1 MLYYNTYD
9 LIIYFNTEFTLLKK
23 LSYISS
29 FLLIPSVVFA
39 DKLES
44 IFIVPDVFVTSKL
57 KPTTEYESERG
68 NILFEGHDV
77 EKRRK
82 YSIGDMLK
90 DLPGISSTGLG
101 NASRPVIRG
110 MSNSRV
116 KILQNSGSTTDV
128 SEFGEDHI
136 VGYDPMLIDKIE
148 VIKGPGTLLY
158 GNNGFAGVVNIINP
172 LIAVDK
178 PITDQNVEANFGYRT
193 SGGELKGSIKAAQ
206 SVGNFTAR
214 LTGSGLSSG
223 PYDLANTSNKQPN
236 SSKFM
241 ASGGVGLTY
250 NDGSNFFGFSLDK
263 LEAVYSMPGSEGEEN
278 LTSLNP
284 SKNTF
289 NFQSS
294 ISLNNAYFNKFNL
307 QGTVSEYNHSER
319 TGSGNNHNINFF
331 SDLYEIKTSVNHNSF
346 IDGNSEGL
354 IGFHF
359 QNYDQGALGQE
370 ESHLVHTRTSSF
382 ALFALESFN
391 FDLFDLDVGG
401 RIESVN
407 LKNTSMEKGFF
418 PGAFSST
425 IKREV
430 FTNNSVFAGF
440 DFTERAPNAVELFA
454 GGPHHALEQFE
465 TGDSNMDVETSYN
478 FSLGYSYNKGFD
490 NLKIETYYNY
500 IDDFIAADR
509 DGTTTVVEGEDM
521 NNVNFSQYNALF
533 TGLEVSG
540 QYAFAKIDDFEIIS
554 NFMMDFLKG
563 YRTSNDK
570 ALSRIPQTKMNFG
583 IQAINEEWD
592 VNLAY
597 YHYFDKDFI
606 GPFQTRTGGHSR
618 LDFDLTRDF
627 NFSDI
632 SGHIMF
638 TASNLLDTVGRN
650 HLEAKK
656 GNVQLPGRSF
666 MFMLK
671 MFY

>member
-1 MLYYNTYD
+1 MKKFL
-9 LIIYFNTEFTLLKK
+9 TLSLAS
-23 LSYISS
+23 LFITNAN
-29 FLLIPSVVFA
+29 A
-39 DKLES
+39 DNLES
-44 IFIVPDVFVTSKL
+44 IFIVPDVFITSKL

-77 EKRRK
+77 ETRRK
-82 YSIGDMLK
+82 YSIGEMLK
-90 DLPGISSTGLG
+90 DLPGVSSTGLG
-101 NASRPVIRG
+101 NASRPIIRG
-110 MSNSRV
+110 MANSRV
-116 KILQNSGSTTDV
+116 KILQNGGSTTDV

-148 VIKGPGTLLY
+148 IIKGPGTLLY

-172 LIAVDK
+172 LITVDK
-178 PITDQNVEANFGYRT
+178 PISDQNVEANFGYRT
-193 SGGELKGSIKAAQ
+193 SGGELKGSLKASQ
-206 SVGNFTAR
+206 SIENFTVR
-214 LTGSGLSSG
+214 LTGSALSSG
-223 PYDLANTSNKQPN
+223 PYDLANTSNKQTN

-250 NDGSNFFGFSLDK
+250 NDGKNYFGFSLDK
-263 LEAVYSMPGSEGEEN
+263 LEAVYGNPGPEGEEN
-278 LTSLNP
+278 MTSLNP
-284 SKNTF
+284 TKNTL

-294 ISLNNAYFNKFNL
+294 ISLDNAFFNKFNL
-307 QGTVSEYNHSER
+307 QGTASEYNHSER

-331 SDLYEIKTSVNHNSF
+331 NDLYEIKTSFNHNPIF
-346 IDGNSEGL
+346 DENSDGL

-401 RIESVN
+401 RLESVN
-407 LKNTSMEKGFF
+407 LKNTSLERGFF

-425 IKREV
+425 IKREI
-430 FTNNSVFAGF
+430 FTNNTVFAGF

-454 GGPHHALEQFE
+454 NGPHHALEQFE
-465 TGDSNMDVETSYN
+465 VGDSNMDVETSYN
-478 FSLGYSYNKGFD
+478 FSVGYSYKDGFD
-490 NLKIETYYNY
+490 TLKIETYYNY

-521 NNVNFSQYNALF
+521 NDVIFAQYNALF

-540 QYAFAKIDDFEIIS
+540 QYAFAKINDFEIIS
-554 NFMMDFLKG
+554 SFMMDFLKG

-583 IQAINEEWD
+583 IQAINEDWD
-592 VNLAY
+592 ANLAY
-597 YHYFDKDFI
+597 YHYFDKEFI

-627 NFSDI
+627 SFSDL
-632 SGHIMF
+632 SGHLMF

-650 HLEAKK
+650 HLESKK
-656 GNVQLPGRSF
+656 ANVQLPGRSF

>member
-1 MLYYNTYD
+1 M
-9 LIIYFNTEFTLLKK
+9 LKK
-23 LSYISS
+23 IITTSIV
-29 FLLIPSVVFA
+29 LLMASNTNAEKI
-39 DKLES
+39 ET
-44 IFIVPDVFVTSKL
+44 IFTVPDVFITSKI
-57 KPTTEYESERG
+57 KPTKDFESDRG

-77 EKRRK
+77 EKKRQ

-90 DLPGISSTGLG
+90 DLPGVSSTGLG
-101 NASRPVIRG
+101 NASRPIIRG
-110 MSNSRV
+110 MANSRV
-116 KILQNSGSTTDV
+116 KILQNSSGTTDV

-148 VIKGPGTLLY
+148 IIKGPGTLLY

-172 LIAVDK
+172 LIAIDK
-178 PITDQNVEANFGYRT
+178 PITDENVEANFGYRT
-193 SGGELKGSIKAAQ
+193 SGGELKGSIKANQ
-206 SVGNFTAR
+206 SIENFIIR
-214 LTGSGLSSG
+214 INGSGLSSG
-223 PYDLANTSNKQPN
+223 NYDLANTSDKQPN

-241 ASGGVGLTY
+241 ASGGFGLTY
-250 NDGSNFFGFSLDK
+250 NDGENYIGFSLDK
-263 LEAVYSMPGSEGEEN
+263 LEAVYDNAGPEGEEN

-284 SKNTF
+284 TKNTF
-289 NFQSS
+289 NFKSS
-294 ISLNNAYFNKFNL
+294 FSLNSAYFNKFNL
-307 QGTVSEYNHSER
+307 QGAVSEFNHSER

-331 SDLYEIKTSVNHNSF
+331 SDLYEIKTSLGHNPIFSS
-346 IDGNSEGL
+346 NSEGL

-391 FDLFDLDVGG
+391 FDLFDLDIGG
-401 RIESVN
+401 RVESVN
-407 LKNTSMEKGFF
+407 LKNTSNEKGFF

-425 IKREV
+425 IKREI
-430 FTNNSVFAGF
+430 FTNNTVFGGF

-454 GGPHHALEQFE
+454 NGPHHALEQFE
-465 TGDSNMDVETSYN
+465 VGDSNMNVETSYN
-478 FSLGYSYNKGFD
+478 FSIGYSYNDGLD
-490 NLKIETYYNY
+490 TLKIETYYNY

-509 DGTTTVVEGEDM
+509 DGTTTDVEGEDM
-521 NNVNFSQYNALF
+521 NDVIFSQYNSLF

-540 QYAFAKIDDFEIIS
+540 QYAFAKINDFDFIS
-554 NFMMDFLKG
+554 NFMIDFLKG

-583 IQAINEEWD
+583 IKATNEDWD
-592 VNLAY
+592 ANLAY

-627 NFSDI
+627 NYSDL
-632 SGHIMF
+632 SGHLMF
-638 TASNLLDTVGRN
+638 TASNLLDVVGRN
-650 HLEAKK
+650 HLESKK
-656 GNVQLPGRSF
+656 ANVQLPGRSF

-671 MFY
+671 LFY

>member
-1 MLYYNTYD
+1 
-9 LIIYFNTEFTLLKK
+9 LLKK
-23 LSYISS
+23 ISYLST
-29 FLLIPSVVFA
+29 LVLIPSIVFA

-101 NASRPVIRG
+101 NASRPIIRG
-110 MSNSRV
+110 MANSRV
-116 KILQNSGSTTDV
+116 KILQNGASTTDV

-193 SGGELKGSIKAAQ
+193 SGGELKGSVKAAQ
-206 SVGNFTAR
+206 SYGNFTAR

-223 PYDLANTSNKQPN
+223 PYDLANTSDKQPN

-250 NDGSNFFGFSLDK
+250 NDGKNYFGFSLDK
-263 LEAVYSMPGSEGEEN
+263 LEAVYGNPGPEGEEN
-278 LTSLNP
+278 MTSLNP
-284 SKNTF
+284 TKNTF

-294 ISLNNAYFNKFNL
+294 ISLNNVYFNKFNL

-319 TGSGNNHNINFF
+319 TGSGNNHNINFL
-331 SDLYEIKTSVNHNSF
+331 SDLYEIKTSLNHNSF
-346 IDGNSEGL
+346 IENNSDGL

-401 RIESVN
+401 RLESVN

-425 IKREV
+425 IKREI
-430 FTNNSVFAGF
+430 FTNNTAFAGF

-454 GGPHHALEQFE
+454 NGPHHALEQFE
-465 TGDSNMDVETSYN
+465 VGDSNMNVETSYN
-478 FSLGYSYNKGFD
+478 FSLGYSYNNGLD

-509 DGTTTVVEGEDM
+509 DGTTTAVEGEDM
-521 NNVNFSQYNALF
+521 NDVIFSQYNALF

-540 QYAFAKIDDFEIIS
+540 QYALAKINDFDIIS

-583 IQAINEEWD
+583 IQAMNEYWD
-592 VNLAY
+592 ANLAY

-627 NFSDI
+627 NFSDL
-632 SGHIMF
+632 SGHLMF
-638 TASNLLDTVGRN
+638 TASNLLDTVGRS

-656 GNVQLPGRSF
+656 ANVQLPGRSF

>member
-1 MLYYNTYD
+1 MKKFL
-9 LIIYFNTEFTLLKK
+9 TLSLA
-23 LSYISS
+23 S
-29 FLLIPSVVFA
+29 LLITNANA
-39 DKLES
+39 DNLES

-77 EKRRK
+77 ETKRK

-90 DLPGISSTGLG
+90 DLPGVSSTGLG
-101 NASRPVIRG
+101 NASRPIIRG
-110 MSNSRV
+110 MANSRV
-116 KILQNSGSTTDV
+116 KILQNGGSTTDV

-148 VIKGPGTLLY
+148 IIKGPGTLLY

-178 PITDQNVEANFGYRT
+178 PISDQNVEANFGYRT
-193 SGGELKGSIKAAQ
+193 SGGELKGSLKASQ
-206 SVGNFTAR
+206 SIENFTVR
-214 LTGSGLSSG
+214 LTGSALSSG
-223 PYDLANTSNKQPN
+223 PYDLANTSNKQTN

-250 NDGSNFFGFSLDK
+250 NDGKNYFGFSLDK
-263 LEAVYSMPGSEGEEN
+263 LEAVYGNPGPEGEEN
-278 LTSLNP
+278 MTSLNP
-284 SKNTF
+284 TKNTL

-294 ISLNNAYFNKFNL
+294 ISLDNTYFNKFNL

-331 SDLYEIKTSVNHNSF
+331 NDLYEIKTSFNHNPV
-346 IDGNSEGL
+346 IDGNSDGL

-391 FDLFDLDVGG
+391 FDFFDLDIGG
-401 RIESVN
+401 RLESVN
-407 LKNTSMEKGFF
+407 LKNTSLERGFF

-425 IKREV
+425 IKREI
-430 FTNNSVFAGF
+430 FTNNTVFAGF

-454 GGPHHALEQFE
+454 NGPHHALEQFE
-465 TGDSNMDVETSYN
+465 VGDSNMDVETSYN
-478 FSLGYSYNKGFD
+478 FSVGYSYKDGLD
-490 NLKIETYYNY
+490 ALKIETYYNY

-509 DGTTTVVEGEDM
+509 DGTTTAVEGEDM
-521 NNVNFSQYNALF
+521 NDVIFNQYNALF

-540 QYAFAKIDDFEIIS
+540 QYAFAKINDFDIIS
-554 NFMMDFLKG
+554 SFMMDFLKG

-583 IQAINEEWD
+583 IQAINEDWD
-592 VNLAY
+592 ANLAY
-597 YHYFDKDFI
+597 YHYFDKEFI

-627 NFSDI
+627 SFSDL
-632 SGHIMF
+632 SGHLMF

-650 HLEAKK
+650 HLESKK
-656 GNVQLPGRSF
+656 ANVQLPGRSF

>member
-1 MLYYNTYD
+1 M
-9 LIIYFNTEFTLLKK
+9 LKK
-23 LSYISS
+23 LPYISA
-29 FLLIPSVVFA
+29 FLLIPGVVFA

-101 NASRPVIRG
+101 NASRPIIRG
-110 MSNSRV
+110 MANSRV
-116 KILQNSGSTTDV
+116 KILQNGASTTDV

-193 SGGELKGSIKAAQ
+193 SGGELKGSIKAGQ
-206 SVGNFTAR
+206 SIGNFTAR
-214 LTGSGLSSG
+214 LTSSGLSSG

-250 NDGSNFFGFSLDK
+250 NDGKNYFGFSLDK
-263 LEAVYSMPGSEGEEN
+263 LEAVYGNPGPEGEEN
-278 LTSLNP
+278 MTSLNP
-284 SKNTF
+284 TKNTF

-294 ISLNNAYFNKFNL
+294 ISLNSAYFNKFNL

-331 SDLYEIKTSVNHNSF
+331 SDLYEIKTSLNHNS
-346 IDGNSEGL
+346 IVDSNSDGL

-401 RIESVN
+401 RLESIN

-425 IKREV
+425 IKREI
-430 FTNNSVFAGF
+430 FTNNTAFVGF

-454 GGPHHALEQFE
+454 NGPHHALEQFE
-465 TGDSNMDVETSYN
+465 VGDSNMNVETSYN
-478 FSLGYSYNKGFD
+478 FSIGYSYNDGLD
-490 NLKIETYYNY
+490 TLKIETYSNY
-500 IDDFIAADR
+500 INDFIAADR
-509 DGTTTVVEGEDM
+509 DGTTTAVEGEDM
-521 NNVNFSQYNALF
+521 NDVIFSQYNALF

-540 QYAFAKIDDFEIIS
+540 QYAFANINDFDIIS
-554 NFMMDFLKG
+554 NVVIDFLKG

-583 IQAINEEWD
+583 IRAMNEDWD
-592 VNLAY
+592 ANLAY

-627 NFSDI
+627 NFSDL
-632 SGHIMF
+632 SGHLMF

-650 HLEAKK
+650 HLESKK
-656 GNVQLPGRSF
+656 ANVQLPGRSF
-666 MFMLK
+666 MFMVK

>member
-1 MLYYNTYD
+1 
-9 LIIYFNTEFTLLKK
+9 LLKK
-23 LSYISS
+23 LSYIST
-29 FLLIPSVVFA
+29 FLLIPGVVFA

-57 KPTTEYESERG
+57 KPTSEYESERG

-110 MSNSRV
+110 MANSRV
-116 KILQNSGSTTDV
+116 KILQNGGSTTDV

-193 SGGELKGSIKAAQ
+193 SGGELKGSIKAGQ
-206 SVGNFTAR
+206 SIGNFTAR

-250 NDGSNFFGFSLDK
+250 NDGKNYFGFSLDK
-263 LEAVYSMPGSEGEEN
+263 LEAVYGNPGPEGEEN
-278 LTSLNP
+278 MTSLNP
-284 SKNTF
+284 TKNTF

-294 ISLNNAYFNKFNL
+294 ISLNSAYFNKFNL

-331 SDLYEIKTSVNHNSF
+331 SDLYEVKTSLNHNSF
-346 IDGNSEGL
+346 IENNSDGL

-401 RIESVN
+401 RLESIN

-425 IKREV
+425 IKKEI
-430 FTNNSVFAGF
+430 FTNNTAFAGF

-454 GGPHHALEQFE
+454 NGPHHALEQFE
-465 TGDSNMDVETSYN
+465 VGDNNMNVETSYN
-478 FSLGYSYNKGFD
+478 FSLGYSYNDGLD
-490 NLKIETYYNY
+490 TLKIETYYNY

-509 DGTTTVVEGEDM
+509 DGTTTAVEGEDM
-521 NNVNFSQYNALF
+521 NDVIFSQYNALF

-540 QYAFAKIDDFEIIS
+540 QYAFAKIDDFDIIS
-554 NFMMDFLKG
+554 NFIVDFLKG
-563 YRTSNDK
+563 YRTANDK

-583 IQAINEEWD
+583 IQAMNEDWD
-592 VNLAY
+592 ANLAY

-627 NFSDI
+627 NFSDL
-632 SGHIMF
+632 SGHLMF

-650 HLEAKK
+650 HLESKK
-656 GNVQLPGRSF
+656 ANVQLPGRSF
-666 MFMLK
+666 MFMVK

>member
-1 MLYYNTYD
+1 MKKIL
-9 LIIYFNTEFTLLKK
+9 TLSLA
-23 LSYISS
+23 S
-29 FLLIPSVVFA
+29 LLITNA
-39 DKLES
+39 NANKLES

-57 KPTTEYESERG
+57 KPTTEYEGERG
-68 NILFEGHDV
+68 NILFEGHDL
-77 EKRRK
+77 ETKRK
-82 YSIGDMLK
+82 YSIGEMLK
-90 DLPGISSTGLG
+90 DLPGVSTNGLG

-110 MSNSRV
+110 MKNSRV
-116 KILQNSGSTTDV
+116 KILQNGGSTTDV

-136 VGYDPMLIDKIE
+136 VGFDPMLIDKIE
-148 VIKGPGTLLY
+148 IIKGPGTLLY

-178 PITDQNVEANFGYRT
+178 PITDQNMEANFGYRT
-193 SGGELKGSIKAAQ
+193 SGGELKGSLKASQ

-214 LTGSGLSSG
+214 LTGSLLSSG
-223 PYDLANTSNKQPN
+223 PYDLANTSDKQPN

-241 ASGGVGLTY
+241 GSGGVGLTY
-250 NDGSNFFGFSLDK
+250 NDGKNYFGFSLDK
-263 LEAVYSMPGSEGEEN
+263 LEAVYGNPGPEGEEN
-278 LTSLNP
+278 MTSLNP
-284 SKNTF
+284 TKNTF

-294 ISLNNAYFNKFNL
+294 LSLNNEYFNKFNL

-319 TGSGNNHNINFF
+319 TGDGNNHNINFF
-331 SDLYEIKTSVNHNSF
+331 SDLYEIKTSLNHNSI
-346 IDGNSEGL
+346 IDGNSDGL

-401 RIESVN
+401 RLESVN
-407 LKNTSMEKGFF
+407 LKNTSLEKGFF
-418 PGAFSST
+418 PSAFSST
-425 IKREV
+425 IKRKI
-430 FTNNSVFAGF
+430 FNNSNAFAGF

-454 GGPHHALEQFE
+454 NGPHHAQEQFE
-465 TGDSNMDVETSYN
+465 VGQSTMSVETSYN
-478 FSLGYSYNKGFD
+478 FSLGYSYTDGLD
-490 NLKIETYYNY
+490 ILKVETYYNY

-521 NNVNFSQYNALF
+521 NNVNFTQYNALF

-540 QYAFAKIDDFEIIS
+540 QYALARIDDFDIIS

-583 IQAINEEWD
+583 IQAINEDWD
-592 VNLAY
+592 ANLAY

-627 NFSDI
+627 NFSDL
-632 SGHIMF
+632 SGHLMF
-638 TASNLLDTVGRN
+638 TASNLLDTVGRS

-656 GNVQLPGRSF
+656 ANVQLPGRSF

>member
-1 MLYYNTYD
+1 
-9 LIIYFNTEFTLLKK
+9 LLKK
-23 LSYISS
+23 LSYIST
-29 FLLIPSVVFA
+29 FLLIPGVVFA

-57 KPTTEYESERG
+57 KPTSEYESERG

-110 MSNSRV
+110 MANSRV
-116 KILQNSGSTTDV
+116 KILQNGGSTTDV

-193 SGGELKGSIKAAQ
+193 SGGELKGSIKAGQ
-206 SVGNFTAR
+206 SIGNFTAR

-250 NDGSNFFGFSLDK
+250 NDGKNYFGFSLDK
-263 LEAVYSMPGSEGEEN
+263 LEAVYGNAGPEGEEN
-278 LTSLNP
+278 MTSLNP
-284 SKNTF
+284 TKNTF

-294 ISLNNAYFNKFNL
+294 ISLNSAYFNKFNL

-331 SDLYEIKTSVNHNSF
+331 SDLYEVKTSLNHNSF
-346 IDGNSEGL
+346 IENNSDGL

-401 RIESVN
+401 RLESIN

-425 IKREV
+425 IKKEI
-430 FTNNSVFAGF
+430 FTNNTAFAGF

-454 GGPHHALEQFE
+454 NGPHHALEQFE
-465 TGDSNMDVETSYN
+465 VGDNNMNVETSYN
-478 FSLGYSYNKGFD
+478 FSLGYSYNDGLD
-490 NLKIETYYNY
+490 TLKIETYYNY

-509 DGTTTVVEGEDM
+509 DGTTTAVEGEDM
-521 NNVNFSQYNALF
+521 NDVIFSQYNALF

-540 QYAFAKIDDFEIIS
+540 QYAFAKIDDFDIIS
-554 NFMMDFLKG
+554 NFIVDFLKG
-563 YRTSNDK
+563 YRTANDK

-583 IQAINEEWD
+583 IQAMNEDWD
-592 VNLAY
+592 ANLAY

-627 NFSDI
+627 NFSDL
-632 SGHIMF
+632 SGHLMF

-650 HLEAKK
+650 HLESKK
-656 GNVQLPGRSF
+656 ANVQLPGRSF
-666 MFMLK
+666 MFMVK

>member
-1 MLYYNTYD
+1 M
-9 LIIYFNTEFTLLKK
+9 LKK
-23 LSYISS
+23 ILYLST
-29 FLLIPSVVFA
+29 LVLIPSIVFA

-44 IFIVPDVFVTSKL
+44 IFIVPDVFVTSKI
-57 KPTTEYESERG
+57 KPTTEYDGERG
-68 NILFEGHDV
+68 NILFEGHDI
-77 EKRRK
+77 EKKRK

-90 DLPGISSTGLG
+90 DLPGVSTNGLG

-110 MSNSRV
+110 MKNSRV
-116 KILQNSGSTTDV
+116 KILQNGGSTTDV

-136 VGYDPMLIDKIE
+136 VGFDPMLIDKIE
-148 VIKGPGTLLY
+148 IIKGPGTLLY

-178 PITDQNVEANFGYRT
+178 PITDQNMEANFGYRT
-193 SGGELKGSIKAAQ
+193 SGGELKGSLKAAQ
-206 SVGNFTAR
+206 SVGKFTAR
-214 LTGSGLSSG
+214 LTGSLLSSG
-223 PYDLANTSNKQPN
+223 PYDLANTSDKQPN

-241 ASGGVGLTY
+241 GSGGVGLTY
-250 NDGSNFFGFSLDK
+250 NDGKNYFGFSLDK
-263 LEAVYSMPGSEGEEN
+263 LEAVYGNPGPEGEEN
-278 LTSLNP
+278 MTSLNP
-284 SKNTF
+284 TKNTF

-294 ISLNNAYFNKFNL
+294 LSLNNKYFNKFNL

-319 TGSGNNHNINFF
+319 TGDGNNHNINFF
-331 SDLYEIKTSVNHNSF
+331 SDLYEIKTSLNHNSI
-346 IDGNSEGL
+346 IDGNSDGL

-391 FDLFDLDVGG
+391 FNLFDLDVGG
-401 RIESVN
+401 RLESVN
-407 LKNTSMEKGFF
+407 LKNTSLEKGFF
-418 PGAFSST
+418 PSAFSST
-425 IKREV
+425 IKRKI
-430 FTNNSVFAGF
+430 FNNSNAFAGF

-454 GGPHHALEQFE
+454 NGPHHAQEQFE
-465 TGDSNMDVETSYN
+465 VGESTMSVETSYN
-478 FSLGYSYNKGFD
+478 FSIGYSYNDGFD
-490 NLKIETYYNY
+490 TLKIETYYNY

-509 DGTTTVVEGEDM
+509 DGTTTLVEGEDM
-521 NNVNFSQYNALF
+521 NDVIFSQYNALF
-533 TGLEVSG
+533 TGVEVSG
-540 QYAFAKIDDFEIIS
+540 QYAFAKINDFDIIS
-554 NFMMDFLKG
+554 NFMIDFLKG

-583 IQAINEEWD
+583 IQALNEDWD
-592 VNLAY
+592 ANLAY

-627 NFSDI
+627 NFSDL
-632 SGHIMF
+632 SGHLMF
-638 TASNLLDTVGRN
+638 TASNLLDTVGRS

-656 GNVQLPGRSF
+656 ANVQLPGRSF

>member
-1 MLYYNTYD
+1 M
-9 LIIYFNTEFTLLKK
+9 LKK
-23 LSYISS
+23 ISYLST
-29 FLLIPSVVFA
+29 LVLIPSIVFA

-101 NASRPVIRG
+101 NASRPIIRG
-110 MSNSRV
+110 MANSRV
-116 KILQNSGSTTDV
+116 KILQNGASTTDV

-178 PITDQNVEANFGYRT
+178 PLTDQNVEANFGYRT
-193 SGGELKGSIKAAQ
+193 SGGELKGSVKAAQ
-206 SVGNFTAR
+206 SYGNFTAR

-223 PYDLANTSNKQPN
+223 PYDLANTSDKQPN

-250 NDGSNFFGFSLDK
+250 NDGKNYFGFSLDK
-263 LEAVYSMPGSEGEEN
+263 LEAVYGNPGPEGEEN
-278 LTSLNP
+278 MTSLNP
-284 SKNTF
+284 TKNTF

-294 ISLNNAYFNKFNL
+294 ISLNNVYFNKFNL

-331 SDLYEIKTSVNHNSF
+331 SDLYEIKTSLNHNSF
-346 IDGNSEGL
+346 IENNSDGL

-401 RIESVN
+401 RLESVN

-425 IKREV
+425 IKREI
-430 FTNNSVFAGF
+430 FTNNTAFAGF

-454 GGPHHALEQFE
+454 NGPHHALEQFE
-465 TGDSNMDVETSYN
+465 VGDSNMNVETSYN
-478 FSLGYSYNKGFD
+478 FSLGYSYNNGLD

-509 DGTTTVVEGEDM
+509 DGTTTAVEGEDM
-521 NNVNFSQYNALF
+521 NDVIFSQYNALF

-540 QYAFAKIDDFEIIS
+540 QYAFAKISDFDIIS
-554 NFMMDFLKG
+554 NFMIDFLKG

-583 IQAINEEWD
+583 IQAVNEDWD
-592 VNLAY
+592 ANLGY

-627 NFSDI
+627 NFSDL
-632 SGHIMF
+632 SGHLMF
-638 TASNLLDTVGRN
+638 TASNLLDTVGRS

-656 GNVQLPGRSF
+656 ANVQLPGRSF

>member
-1 MLYYNTYD
+1 
-9 LIIYFNTEFTLLKK
+9 LLKK

-29 FLLIPSVVFA
+29 LLLIPGVVFA

-101 NASRPVIRG
+101 NASRPIIRG
-110 MSNSRV
+110 MANSRV
-116 KILQNSGSTTDV
+116 KILQNGGSTTDV

-193 SGGELKGSIKAAQ
+193 SGGELKGSIKAGQ
-206 SVGNFTAR
+206 SIGNFTAR

-241 ASGGVGLTY
+241 SSGGVGLTY
-250 NDGSNFFGFSLDK
+250 NDGKNYFGFSLDK
-263 LEAVYSMPGSEGEEN
+263 LEAVYGNPGPEGEEN
-278 LTSLNP
+278 MTSLNP
-284 SKNTF
+284 TKNTF

-294 ISLNNAYFNKFNL
+294 ISLNSAYFNKFNL

-331 SDLYEIKTSVNHNSF
+331 SDLYEVKTSLNHNSF
-346 IDGNSEGL
+346 IESNRDGL

-425 IKREV
+425 IKREI
-430 FTNNSVFAGF
+430 FTNNTAFAGF
-440 DFTERAPNAVELFA
+440 DFTDRAPNAVELFA
-454 GGPHHALEQFE
+454 NGPHHALEQFE
-465 TGDSNMDVETSYN
+465 VGDNNMNVETSYN
-478 FSLGYSYNKGFD
+478 FSIGYSYNDGFD
-490 NLKIETYYNY
+490 TLKIETYYNY

-509 DGTTTVVEGEDM
+509 DGTTTSVEGEDM
-521 NNVNFSQYNALF
+521 NDVIFSQYNALF
-533 TGLEVSG
+533 TGVEVSG
-540 QYAFAKIDDFEIIS
+540 QYAFAKINDFDIIS

-583 IQAINEEWD
+583 IQAMNEDWD
-592 VNLAY
+592 ANLAY

-627 NFSDI
+627 NFSDL
-632 SGHIMF
+632 SGHLMF

-666 MFMLK
+666 MFMVK

>member
-1 MLYYNTYD
+1 MV
-9 LIIYFNTEFTLLKK
+9 
-23 LSYISS
+23 
-29 FLLIPSVVFA
+29 LIPSIVFA

-44 IFIVPDVFVTSKL
+44 IFIVPDVFVTSKI
-57 KPTTEYESERG
+57 KPTTEYVGERG
-68 NILFEGHDV
+68 NILFEGHDI
-77 EKRRK
+77 EKKRK

-90 DLPGISSTGLG
+90 DLPGVSTNGLG

-110 MSNSRV
+110 MKNSRV
-116 KILQNSGSTTDV
+116 KILQNGGSTTDV

-136 VGYDPMLIDKIE
+136 VGFDPMLIDKIE
-148 VIKGPGTLLY
+148 IIKGPGTLLY

-178 PITDQNVEANFGYRT
+178 PITDQNMEANFGYRT
-193 SGGELKGSIKAAQ
+193 SGGELKGSLKASQ

-214 LTGSGLSSG
+214 LTGSLLSSG
-223 PYDLANTSNKQPN
+223 PYDLANTSDKQPN

-241 ASGGVGLTY
+241 GSGGVGLTY
-250 NDGSNFFGFSLDK
+250 NDGKNYFGFSLDK
-263 LEAVYSMPGSEGEEN
+263 LEAVYGNPGPEGEEN
-278 LTSLNP
+278 MTSLNP
-284 SKNTF
+284 TKNTF

-294 ISLNNAYFNKFNL
+294 LSLNNEYFNKFNL

-319 TGSGNNHNINFF
+319 TGDGNNHNINFF
-331 SDLYEIKTSVNHNSF
+331 SDLYEIKTSLNHNSI
-346 IDGNSEGL
+346 IDGNSDGL

-391 FDLFDLDVGG
+391 FNLFDLDVGG
-401 RIESVN
+401 RLESVN
-407 LKNTSMEKGFF
+407 LKNTSLEKGFF
-418 PGAFSST
+418 PSAFSST
-425 IKREV
+425 IKRKI
-430 FTNNSVFAGF
+430 FNNSNAFAGF

-454 GGPHHALEQFE
+454 NGPHHAQEQFE
-465 TGDSNMDVETSYN
+465 VGESTMSVETSYN
-478 FSLGYSYNKGFD
+478 FSIGYSYNDGFD
-490 NLKIETYYNY
+490 TLKIETYYNY

-509 DGTTTVVEGEDM
+509 DGTTTLVEGEDM
-521 NNVNFSQYNALF
+521 NDVIFSQYNALF
-533 TGLEVSG
+533 TGVEVSG
-540 QYAFAKIDDFEIIS
+540 QYAFAKINDFDIIS
-554 NFMMDFLKG
+554 NFMIDFLKG

-583 IQAINEEWD
+583 IQALNEDWD
-592 VNLAY
+592 ANLAY

-627 NFSDI
+627 NFSDL
-632 SGHIMF
+632 SGHLMF
-638 TASNLLDTVGRN
+638 TASNLLDTVGRS

-656 GNVQLPGRSF
+656 ANVQLPGRSF

>member
-1 MLYYNTYD
+1 
-9 LIIYFNTEFTLLKK
+9 LLKK
-23 LSYISS
+23 LSFISS
-29 FLLIPSVVFA
+29 FFLIPSVVFA

-90 DLPGISSTGLG
+90 DLPGVSSTGLG
-101 NASRPVIRG
+101 NASRPIIRG

-116 KILQNSGSTTDV
+116 KILQNSNSTTDV

-178 PITDQNVEANFGYRT
+178 PLTDQNVEANFGYRT

-206 SVGNFTAR
+206 SIGNFTAR

-250 NDGSNFFGFSLDK
+250 NDGNNYFGFSLDK
-263 LEAVYSMPGSEGEEN
+263 LEAVYGIPGAEGEEN
-278 LTSLNP
+278 MTSLNP
-284 SKNTF
+284 TKNTF

-294 ISLNNAYFNKFNL
+294 ISLNNAFFNKFNL

-319 TGSGNNHNINFF
+319 TGDGNNHNINFF
-331 SDLYEIKTSVNHNSF
+331 SDLYEIKTSVNHNPI
-346 IDGNSEGL
+346 IDDNSEGL

-359 QNYDQGALGQE
+359 QNYDQGALGEE

-425 IKREV
+425 IKREILS
-430 FTNNSVFAGF
+430 NNSVFAGF

-454 GGPHHALEQFE
+454 NGPHHALEQFE
-465 TGDSNMDVETSYN
+465 VGDTNTDIETSYN

-490 NLKIETYYNY
+490 ILKIETYYNY

-540 QYAFAKIDDFEIIS
+540 QYAFAKINDFDIIS

-563 YRTSNDK
+563 YRKSNDK

-627 NFSDI
+627 NFSDL
-632 SGHIMF
+632 SGHLMF

-666 MFMLK
+666 MFMVK

>member
-1 MLYYNTYD
+1 MK
-9 LIIYFNTEFTLLKK
+9 IILTLSLA
-23 LSYISS
+23 S
-29 FLLIPSVVFA
+29 LLITNA
-39 DKLES
+39 NANKLES

-57 KPTTEYESERG
+57 KPTTEYEGERG
-68 NILFEGHDV
+68 NILFEGHDL
-77 EKRRK
+77 ETKRK
-82 YSIGDMLK
+82 YSIGEMLK
-90 DLPGISSTGLG
+90 DLPGVSTNGLG

-110 MSNSRV
+110 MKNSRV
-116 KILQNSGSTTDV
+116 KILQNGGSTTDV

-136 VGYDPMLIDKIE
+136 VGFDPMLIDKIE
-148 VIKGPGTLLY
+148 IIKGPGTLLY

-178 PITDQNVEANFGYRT
+178 PITDQNMEANFGYRT
-193 SGGELKGSIKAAQ
+193 SGGELKGSLKASQ

-214 LTGSGLSSG
+214 LTGSLLSSG
-223 PYDLANTSNKQPN
+223 PYDLANTSDKQPN

-241 ASGGVGLTY
+241 GSGGVGLTY
-250 NDGSNFFGFSLDK
+250 NDGKNYFGFSLDK
-263 LEAVYSMPGSEGEEN
+263 LEAVYGNPGPEGEEN
-278 LTSLNP
+278 MTSLNP
-284 SKNTF
+284 TKNTF

-294 ISLNNAYFNKFNL
+294 LSLNNEYFNKFNL

-319 TGSGNNHNINFF
+319 TGDGNNHNINFF
-331 SDLYEIKTSVNHNSF
+331 SDLYEIKTSLNHNSI
-346 IDGNSEGL
+346 IDGNSDGL

-391 FDLFDLDVGG
+391 FNLFDLDVGG
-401 RIESVN
+401 RLESVN
-407 LKNTSMEKGFF
+407 LKNTSLEKGFF
-418 PGAFSST
+418 PSAFSST
-425 IKREV
+425 IKRKI
-430 FTNNSVFAGF
+430 FNNSNAFAGF

-454 GGPHHALEQFE
+454 NGPHHAQEQFE
-465 TGDSNMDVETSYN
+465 VGESTMSVETSYN
-478 FSLGYSYNKGFD
+478 FSIGYSYNDGFD
-490 NLKIETYYNY
+490 TLKIETYYNY

-509 DGTTTVVEGEDM
+509 DGTTTLVEGEDM
-521 NNVNFSQYNALF
+521 NDVIFSQYNALF
-533 TGLEVSG
+533 TGVEVSG
-540 QYAFAKIDDFEIIS
+540 QYAFAKINDFDIIS
-554 NFMMDFLKG
+554 NFMIDFLKG

-583 IQAINEEWD
+583 IQALNEDWD
-592 VNLAY
+592 ANLAY

-627 NFSDI
+627 NFSDL
-632 SGHIMF
+632 SGHLMF
-638 TASNLLDTVGRN
+638 TASNLLDTVGRS

-656 GNVQLPGRSF
+656 ANVQLPGRSF

>member
-1 MLYYNTYD
+1 MV
-9 LIIYFNTEFTLLKK
+9 
-23 LSYISS
+23 
-29 FLLIPSVVFA
+29 LIPSIVFA

-44 IFIVPDVFVTSKL
+44 IFIVPDVFVTSKI
-57 KPTTEYESERG
+57 KPTTEYEGERG
-68 NILFEGHDV
+68 NILFEGHDI
-77 EKRRK
+77 EKKRK

-90 DLPGISSTGLG
+90 DLPGVSTNGLG

-110 MSNSRV
+110 MKNSRV
-116 KILQNSGSTTDV
+116 KILQNGGSTTDV

-136 VGYDPMLIDKIE
+136 VGFDPMLIDKIE
-148 VIKGPGTLLY
+148 IIKGPGTLLY

-178 PITDQNVEANFGYRT
+178 PITDQNMEANFGYRT
-193 SGGELKGSIKAAQ
+193 SGGELKGSLKAAQ
-206 SVGNFTAR
+206 SVGKFTAR
-214 LTGSGLSSG
+214 LTGSLLSSG
-223 PYDLANTSNKQPN
+223 PYDLANTSDKQPN

-241 ASGGVGLTY
+241 GSGGIGLTY
-250 NDGSNFFGFSLDK
+250 NDGKNYFGFSLDK
-263 LEAVYSMPGSEGEEN
+263 LEAVYGNPGPEGEEN
-278 LTSLNP
+278 MTSLNP
-284 SKNTF
+284 TKNTF

-294 ISLNNAYFNKFNL
+294 LSLNNEYFNKFNL

-319 TGSGNNHNINFF
+319 TGDGNNHNINFF
-331 SDLYEIKTSVNHNSF
+331 SDLYEIKTSLNHNSI
-346 IDGNSEGL
+346 IDGNSDGL

-391 FDLFDLDVGG
+391 FNLFDLDVGG
-401 RIESVN
+401 RLESVN
-407 LKNTSMEKGFF
+407 LKNTSLEKGFF
-418 PGAFSST
+418 PSAFSST
-425 IKREV
+425 IKRKI
-430 FTNNSVFAGF
+430 FNNSNAFAGF

-454 GGPHHALEQFE
+454 NGPHHAQEQFE
-465 TGDSNMDVETSYN
+465 VGESTMSVETSYN
-478 FSLGYSYNKGFD
+478 FSIGYSYNDGFD
-490 NLKIETYYNY
+490 TLKIETYYNY

-509 DGTTTVVEGEDM
+509 DGTTTLVEGEDM
-521 NNVNFSQYNALF
+521 NDVIFSQYNALF
-533 TGLEVSG
+533 TGVEVSG
-540 QYAFAKIDDFEIIS
+540 QYAFAKINDFDIIS
-554 NFMMDFLKG
+554 NFMIDFLKG

-583 IQAINEEWD
+583 IQALNEDWD
-592 VNLAY
+592 ANLAY

-627 NFSDI
+627 NFSDL
-632 SGHIMF
+632 SGHLMF
-638 TASNLLDTVGRN
+638 TASNLLDTVGRS

-656 GNVQLPGRSF
+656 ANVQLPGRSF

>member
-1 MLYYNTYD
+1 M
-9 LIIYFNTEFTLLKK
+9 LKK
-23 LSYISS
+23 ISYLST
-29 FLLIPSVVFA
+29 LVLIPSIVFA

-101 NASRPVIRG
+101 NASRPIIRG
-110 MSNSRV
+110 MANSRV
-116 KILQNSGSTTDV
+116 KILQNGGSTTDV

-178 PITDQNVEANFGYRT
+178 PLTDQNVEANFGYRT
-193 SGGELKGSIKAAQ
+193 SGGELKGSVKAAQ
-206 SVGNFTAR
+206 SYGNFTAR

-223 PYDLANTSNKQPN
+223 PHDLANTSDKQPN

-250 NDGSNFFGFSLDK
+250 NDGKNYFGFSLDK
-263 LEAVYSMPGSEGEEN
+263 LEAVYGIPGPEGEEN
-278 LTSLNP
+278 MTSLNP
-284 SKNTF
+284 TKNTF

-319 TGSGNNHNINFF
+319 TGDGNNHNINFF
-331 SDLYEIKTSVNHNSF
+331 SDLYEIKTSLNHNSI
-346 IDGNSEGL
+346 IDGNNDGL

-401 RIESVN
+401 RLESVN

-425 IKREV
+425 IKRKI
-430 FTNNSVFAGF
+430 FTNNTAFAGF

-454 GGPHHALEQFE
+454 NGPHHALEQFE
-465 TGDSNMDVETSYN
+465 VGDSNMNVETSYN
-478 FSLGYSYNKGFD
+478 FSLGYSYNNGLD

-500 IDDFIAADR
+500 INDFVAADR
-509 DGTTTVVEGEDM
+509 DGTTTAVEGEDM
-521 NNVNFSQYNALF
+521 NNIFFTQYNALF

-540 QYAFAKIDDFEIIS
+540 QYAFAKISDFDIIS
-554 NFMMDFLKG
+554 NLMVDFLKG

-583 IQAINEEWD
+583 IQVMNEDWD
-592 VNLAY
+592 GNLAY

-627 NFSDI
+627 NFSDLE
-632 SGHIMF
+632 GHLMF
-638 TASNLLDTVGRN
+638 TASNLLDTVGRS

-656 GNVQLPGRSF
+656 ANVQLPGRSF

>member
-1 MLYYNTYD
+1 M
-9 LIIYFNTEFTLLKK
+9 LKK
-23 LSYISS
+23 ISYLSTL
-29 FLLIPSVVFA
+29 LLIPSIVFA

-44 IFIVPDVFVTSKL
+44 IFIVPDVFVTSKI
-57 KPTTEYESERG
+57 KPTTEYDGERG

-77 EKRRK
+77 EKKRK

-90 DLPGISSTGLG
+90 DLPGVSTNGLG

-110 MSNSRV
+110 MKNSRV
-116 KILQNSGSTTDV
+116 KILQNGGSTTDV

-136 VGYDPMLIDKIE
+136 VGFDPMLIDKIE
-148 VIKGPGTLLY
+148 IIKGPGTLLY

-193 SGGELKGSIKAAQ
+193 SGGELKGSVKAAQ
-206 SVGNFTAR
+206 SVENFTAR
-214 LTGSGLSSG
+214 LTGSLLSSG
-223 PYDLANTSNKQPN
+223 PYDLANTSDKQPN

-241 ASGGVGLTY
+241 GSGGVGLTY
-250 NDGSNFFGFSLDK
+250 NDGKNFFGFSFDK
-263 LEAVYSMPGSEGEEN
+263 LEAVYGNPGPEGEEN
-278 LTSLNP
+278 MTSLNP
-284 SKNTF
+284 TKNTF

-294 ISLNNAYFNKFNL
+294 LSLNNQYFNKFNL

-319 TGSGNNHNINFF
+319 TGDGNNHNINFF
-331 SDLYEIKTSVNHNSF
+331 SDLYEIKTSLNHNSI
-346 IDGNSEGL
+346 IDGNSDGL

-382 ALFALESFN
+382 ALFALETFN

-401 RIESVN
+401 RLESVN
-407 LKNTSMEKGFF
+407 LRNTSLEKGFF

-425 IKREV
+425 IKRKI
-430 FTNNSVFAGF
+430 FNNSNAFAGF

-454 GGPHHALEQFE
+454 NGPHHAQEQFE
-465 TGDSNMDVETSYN
+465 VGDSTMSVETSYN
-478 FSLGYSYNKGFD
+478 FSLGYSYNDGLD
-490 NLKIETYYNY
+490 ILKIETYYNY

-521 NNVNFSQYNALF
+521 NNVNFTQYNALF

-540 QYAFAKIDDFEIIS
+540 QYALARIDDFDIIS

-583 IQAINEEWD
+583 IQVINEDWD
-592 VNLAY
+592 ANLGY

-627 NFSDI
+627 NFSDL
-632 SGHIMF
+632 SGHLMF

-656 GNVQLPGRSF
+656 ANVQLPGRSF

>member
-1 MLYYNTYD
+1 M
-9 LIIYFNTEFTLLKK
+9 LKK
-23 LSYISS
+23 ISYLST
-29 FLLIPSVVFA
+29 LVLIPSIVFA

-101 NASRPVIRG
+101 NASRPIIRG
-110 MSNSRV
+110 MANSRV
-116 KILQNSGSTTDV
+116 KILQNGGSTTDV

-178 PITDQNVEANFGYRT
+178 PLTDQNVEANFGYRT
-193 SGGELKGSIKAAQ
+193 SGGELKGSVKAAQ
-206 SVGNFTAR
+206 SFGNFTAR

-223 PYDLANTSNKQPN
+223 PYDLANTSDKQPN

-250 NDGSNFFGFSLDK
+250 NDGKNYFGFSLDK
-263 LEAVYSMPGSEGEEN
+263 LEAVYGNPGPEGEEN
-278 LTSLNP
+278 MTSLNP
-284 SKNTF
+284 TKNTF

-294 ISLNNAYFNKFNL
+294 ISLNNVYFNKFNL

-331 SDLYEIKTSVNHNSF
+331 SDLYEIKTSLNHNSF
-346 IDGNSEGL
+346 IENNSDGL

-401 RIESVN
+401 RLESVN

-425 IKREV
+425 IKREI
-430 FTNNSVFAGF
+430 FTNNTAFAGF

-454 GGPHHALEQFE
+454 NGPHHALEQFE
-465 TGDSNMDVETSYN
+465 VGDSNMNVETSYN
-478 FSLGYSYNKGFD
+478 FSLGYSYNNGLD

-509 DGTTTVVEGEDM
+509 DGTTTAVEGEDM
-521 NNVNFSQYNALF
+521 NDVIFSQYNALF

-540 QYAFAKIDDFEIIS
+540 QYAFAKISDFDIIS
-554 NFMMDFLKG
+554 NLMVDFLKG

-583 IQAINEEWD
+583 IQAMNEDWD
-592 VNLAY
+592 ANLAY

-627 NFSDI
+627 NFSDL
-632 SGHIMF
+632 SGHLMF
-638 TASNLLDTVGRN
+638 TASNLLDTVGRS

-656 GNVQLPGRSF
+656 ANVQLPGRSF
-666 MFMLK
+666 MFMFK

>member
-1 MLYYNTYD
+1 MKKFL
-9 LIIYFNTEFTLLKK
+9 TLSLA
-23 LSYISS
+23 S
-29 FLLIPSVVFA
+29 LLITDANA
-39 DKLES
+39 DNLES

-77 EKRRK
+77 ETRRK

-90 DLPGISSTGLG
+90 DLPGVSSTGLG
-101 NASRPVIRG
+101 NASRPIIRG
-110 MSNSRV
+110 MANSRV
-116 KILQNSGSTTDV
+116 KILQNGGSTTDV

-148 VIKGPGTLLY
+148 IIKGPGTLLY

-178 PITDQNVEANFGYRT
+178 PISDQNVEANFGYRT
-193 SGGELKGSIKAAQ
+193 SGGELKGSLKASQ
-206 SVGNFTAR
+206 SIENFTVR
-214 LTGSGLSSG
+214 LTGSALSSG
-223 PYDLANTSNKQPN
+223 PYDLANTSNKQTN

-250 NDGSNFFGFSLDK
+250 NDGKNYFGFSLDK
-263 LEAVYSMPGSEGEEN
+263 LEGVYGIPGPEGEEN
-278 LTSLNP
+278 MTSLNP
-284 SKNTF
+284 TKNTL

-294 ISLNNAYFNKFNL
+294 ISLDNTYFNKFNL

-331 SDLYEIKTSVNHNSF
+331 NDLYEIKTSFNHNPV
-346 IDGNSEGL
+346 IDANSDGL

-359 QNYDQGALGQE
+359 QNYDQGALGEE

-401 RIESVN
+401 RLESVN
-407 LKNTSMEKGFF
+407 LKNTSLERGFF

-425 IKREV
+425 IKREIL
-430 FTNNSVFAGF
+430 TNNTVFAGF

-454 GGPHHALEQFE
+454 NGPHHALEQFE
-465 TGDSNMDVETSYN
+465 VGDSNMDVETSYN
-478 FSLGYSYNKGFD
+478 FSVGYSYKDGLD
-490 NLKIETYYNY
+490 TLKIETYYNY

-509 DGTTTVVEGEDM
+509 DGTTTPVEGEDM
-521 NNVNFSQYNALF
+521 QDVIFGQYNALF

-540 QYAFAKIDDFEIIS
+540 QYAFAKINDFDIIS
-554 NFMMDFLKG
+554 SFMMDFLKG

-583 IQAINEEWD
+583 IQAINEDWD
-592 VNLAY
+592 ANLAY
-597 YHYFDKDFI
+597 YHYFDKEFI

-627 NFSDI
+627 SFSDL
-632 SGHIMF
+632 SGHLMF

-650 HLEAKK
+650 HLESKK
-656 GNVQLPGRSF
+656 ANVQLPGRSF

-671 MFY
+671 LFY

>member
-1 MLYYNTYD
+1 M
-9 LIIYFNTEFTLLKK
+9 LKK
-23 LSYISS
+23 LPYISA
-29 FLLIPSVVFA
+29 FLLIPGVVFA

-101 NASRPVIRG
+101 NASRPIIRG
-110 MSNSRV
+110 MANSRV
-116 KILQNSGSTTDV
+116 KILQNGASTTDV

-206 SVGNFTAR
+206 SIGNFTAR
-214 LTGSGLSSG
+214 LTSSGLSSG

-250 NDGSNFFGFSLDK
+250 NDGKNYFGFSLDK
-263 LEAVYSMPGSEGEEN
+263 LEAVYGNPGPEGEEN
-278 LTSLNP
+278 MTSLNP
-284 SKNTF
+284 TKNTF

-294 ISLNNAYFNKFNL
+294 ISLNSAYFNKFNL

-331 SDLYEIKTSVNHNSF
+331 SDLYEIKTSLNHNS
-346 IDGNSEGL
+346 IVDSNSDGL

-401 RIESVN
+401 RLESIN

-425 IKREV
+425 IKREI
-430 FTNNSVFAGF
+430 FTNNTAFVGF

-454 GGPHHALEQFE
+454 NGPHHALEQFE
-465 TGDSNMDVETSYN
+465 VGDSNMNVETSYN
-478 FSLGYSYNKGFD
+478 FSIGYSYNDGLD
-490 NLKIETYYNY
+490 TLKIETYSNY
-500 IDDFIAADR
+500 INDFIAADR
-509 DGTTTVVEGEDM
+509 DGTTTAVEGEDM
-521 NNVNFSQYNALF
+521 NDVIFSQYNALF

-540 QYAFAKIDDFEIIS
+540 QYAFANINDFDIIS
-554 NFMMDFLKG
+554 NVVIDFLKG

-583 IQAINEEWD
+583 IRAMNEDWD
-592 VNLAY
+592 ANLAY

-627 NFSDI
+627 NFSDL
-632 SGHIMF
+632 SGHLMF

-650 HLEAKK
+650 HLESKK
-656 GNVQLPGRSF
+656 ANVQLPGRSF
-666 MFMLK
+666 MFMVK

>member
-1 MLYYNTYD
+1 M
-9 LIIYFNTEFTLLKK
+9 LKK
-23 LSYISS
+23 ILYLST
-29 FLLIPSVVFA
+29 LVLIPSIVFA

-44 IFIVPDVFVTSKL
+44 IFIVPDVFVTSKI
-57 KPTTEYESERG
+57 KPTTEYDGERG
-68 NILFEGHDV
+68 NILFEGHDI
-77 EKRRK
+77 EKKRK

-90 DLPGISSTGLG
+90 DLPGVSTNGLG

-110 MSNSRV
+110 MKNSRV
-116 KILQNSGSTTDV
+116 KILQNGGSTTDV

-136 VGYDPMLIDKIE
+136 VGFDPMLIDKIE
-148 VIKGPGTLLY
+148 IIKGPGTLLY

-178 PITDQNVEANFGYRT
+178 PITDQNMEANFGYRT
-193 SGGELKGSIKAAQ
+193 SGGDLKGSLKASQ

-214 LTGSGLSSG
+214 LTGSLLSSG
-223 PYDLANTSNKQPN
+223 PYDLANTSDKQPN

-241 ASGGVGLTY
+241 GSGGVGLTY
-250 NDGSNFFGFSLDK
+250 NDGKNYFGFSLDK
-263 LEAVYSMPGSEGEEN
+263 LEAVYGNPGPEGEEN
-278 LTSLNP
+278 MTSLNP
-284 SKNTF
+284 TKNTF

-294 ISLNNAYFNKFNL
+294 LSLNNEYFNKFNL

-319 TGSGNNHNINFF
+319 TGDGNNHNINFF
-331 SDLYEIKTSVNHNSF
+331 SDLYEIKTSLNHNSI
-346 IDGNSEGL
+346 IDGNSDGL

-391 FDLFDLDVGG
+391 FNLFDLDVGG
-401 RIESVN
+401 RLESVN
-407 LKNTSMEKGFF
+407 LKNTSLEKGFF
-418 PGAFSST
+418 PSAFSST
-425 IKREV
+425 IKRKI
-430 FTNNSVFAGF
+430 FNNSNAFAGF

-454 GGPHHALEQFE
+454 NGPHHAQEQFE
-465 TGDSNMDVETSYN
+465 VGESTMSVETSYN
-478 FSLGYSYNKGFD
+478 FSIGYSYNDGFD
-490 NLKIETYYNY
+490 TLKIETYYNY

-509 DGTTTVVEGEDM
+509 DGTTTLVEGEDM
-521 NNVNFSQYNALF
+521 NDVIFSQYNALF
-533 TGLEVSG
+533 TGVEVSG
-540 QYAFAKIDDFEIIS
+540 QYAFAKINDFDIIS
-554 NFMMDFLKG
+554 NFMIDFLKG

-583 IQAINEEWD
+583 IQALNEDWD
-592 VNLAY
+592 ANLAY

-627 NFSDI
+627 NFSDL
-632 SGHIMF
+632 SGHLMF
-638 TASNLLDTVGRN
+638 TASNLLDTVGRS

-656 GNVQLPGRSF
+656 ANVQLPGRSF

>member
-1 MLYYNTYD
+1 M
-9 LIIYFNTEFTLLKK
+9 LKK
-23 LSYISS
+23 ISYLST
-29 FLLIPSVVFA
+29 LVLIPSIVFA

-101 NASRPVIRG
+101 NASRPIIRG
-110 MSNSRV
+110 MANSRV
-116 KILQNSGSTTDV
+116 KILQNGGSTTDV

-178 PITDQNVEANFGYRT
+178 PLTDQNVEANFGYRT
-193 SGGELKGSIKAAQ
+193 SGGELKGSVKAAQ
-206 SVGNFTAR
+206 SFGNFTAR

-223 PYDLANTSNKQPN
+223 PYDLANTSDKQPN

-250 NDGSNFFGFSLDK
+250 NDGKNYFGFSLDK
-263 LEAVYSMPGSEGEEN
+263 LEAVYGNPGPEGEEN
-278 LTSLNP
+278 MTSLNP
-284 SKNTF
+284 TKNTF

-294 ISLNNAYFNKFNL
+294 ISLNNVYFNKFNL

-331 SDLYEIKTSVNHNSF
+331 SNLYEIKTSLNHNSF
-346 IDGNSEGL
+346 IENNSDGL

-401 RIESVN
+401 RLESVN

-425 IKREV
+425 IKREI
-430 FTNNSVFAGF
+430 FTNNTAFAGF

-454 GGPHHALEQFE
+454 NGPHHALEQFE
-465 TGDSNMDVETSYN
+465 VGDSNMNVETSYN
-478 FSLGYSYNKGFD
+478 FSLGYSYNNGLD

-509 DGTTTVVEGEDM
+509 DGTTTAVEGEDM
-521 NNVNFSQYNALF
+521 NDVIFSQYNALF

-540 QYAFAKIDDFEIIS
+540 QYAFAKISDFDIIS
-554 NFMMDFLKG
+554 NLMVDFLKG

-583 IQAINEEWD
+583 IQAMNEDWD
-592 VNLAY
+592 ANLAY

-627 NFSDI
+627 NFSDL
-632 SGHIMF
+632 SGHLMF
-638 TASNLLDTVGRN
+638 TASNLLDTVGRS

-656 GNVQLPGRSF
+656 ANVQLPGRSF
-666 MFMLK
+666 MFMFK

>member
-1 MLYYNTYD
+1 M
-9 LIIYFNTEFTLLKK
+9 LKK
-23 LSYISS
+23 LPYISA
-29 FLLIPSVVFA
+29 FLLIPGIVFA

-101 NASRPVIRG
+101 NASRPIIRG
-110 MSNSRV
+110 MANSRV
-116 KILQNSGSTTDV
+116 KILQNGGSTTDV

-206 SVGNFTAR
+206 SIGNFTAR

-250 NDGSNFFGFSLDK
+250 NDGKNYFGFSLDK
-263 LEAVYSMPGSEGEEN
+263 LEAVYGNPGPEGEEN
-278 LTSLNP
+278 MTSLNP
-284 SKNTF
+284 TKNTF

-294 ISLNNAYFNKFNL
+294 ISLNSAYFNKFNL

-331 SDLYEIKTSVNHNSF
+331 SDLYEIKTSLNHNS
-346 IDGNSEGL
+346 IVDSNSDGL

-391 FDLFDLDVGG
+391 FDLFNLDVGG
-401 RIESVN
+401 RLESIN

-425 IKREV
+425 IKREI
-430 FTNNSVFAGF
+430 FTNNTAFVGF

-454 GGPHHALEQFE
+454 NGPHHALEQFE
-465 TGDSNMDVETSYN
+465 VGDSNMNVETSYN
-478 FSLGYSYNKGFD
+478 FSIGYSYNDGLD
-490 NLKIETYYNY
+490 TLKIETYSNY
-500 IDDFIAADR
+500 INDFIAADR
-509 DGTTTVVEGEDM
+509 DGTTTAVEGEDM
-521 NNVNFSQYNALF
+521 NDVIFSQYNALF

-540 QYAFAKIDDFEIIS
+540 QYAFAKINDFDIIS
-554 NFMMDFLKG
+554 NVVIDFLKG

-583 IQAINEEWD
+583 IQAMNEDWD
-592 VNLAY
+592 ANLAY

-627 NFSDI
+627 NFSDL
-632 SGHIMF
+632 SGHLMF

-650 HLEAKK
+650 HLESKK
-656 GNVQLPGRSF
+656 ANVQLPGRSF
-666 MFMLK
+666 MFMVK

>member
-1 MLYYNTYD
+1 M
-9 LIIYFNTEFTLLKK
+9 LKK
-23 LSYISS
+23 ISYLST
-29 FLLIPSVVFA
+29 LVLIPSIVFA

-57 KPTTEYESERG
+57 KPTTEYDGERG

-101 NASRPVIRG
+101 NASRPIIRG
-110 MSNSRV
+110 MANSRV
-116 KILQNSGSTTDV
+116 KILQNSASTTDV

-178 PITDQNVEANFGYRT
+178 PLTDQNVEANFGYRT
-193 SGGELKGSIKAAQ
+193 SGGELKGSVKAAQ
-206 SVGNFTAR
+206 SYGNFTAR

-223 PYDLANTSNKQPN
+223 PYDLANTSDKQPN

-250 NDGSNFFGFSLDK
+250 NDGKNYFGFSLDK
-263 LEAVYSMPGSEGEEN
+263 LEAVYGNPGPEGEEN
-278 LTSLNP
+278 MTSLNP
-284 SKNTF
+284 TKNTF

-294 ISLNNAYFNKFNL
+294 ISLNNVYFNKFNL

-331 SDLYEIKTSVNHNSF
+331 SDLYEIKTSLNHNSF
-346 IDGNSEGL
+346 IENNSDGL

-401 RIESVN
+401 RLESVN

-425 IKREV
+425 IKREI
-430 FTNNSVFAGF
+430 FTNNTAFAGF

-454 GGPHHALEQFE
+454 NGPHHALEQFE
-465 TGDSNMDVETSYN
+465 VGDSNMNVETSYN
-478 FSLGYSYNKGFD
+478 FSLGYSYNNGLD

-509 DGTTTVVEGEDM
+509 DGTTTAVEGEDM
-521 NNVNFSQYNALF
+521 NDVIFSQYNALF

-540 QYAFAKIDDFEIIS
+540 QYAFAKISDFDIIS
-554 NFMMDFLKG
+554 NLMVDFLKG

-583 IQAINEEWD
+583 IQAVNEDWD
-592 VNLAY
+592 ANLGY

-627 NFSDI
+627 NFSDL
-632 SGHIMF
+632 SGHLMF
-638 TASNLLDTVGRN
+638 TASNLLDTVGRS

-656 GNVQLPGRSF
+656 ANVQLPGRSF

>member
-1 MLYYNTYD
+1 MKKIL
-9 LIIYFNTEFTLLKK
+9 TLSLA
-23 LSYISS
+23 S
-29 FLLIPSVVFA
+29 LLITNA
-39 DKLES
+39 NANKLES

-57 KPTTEYESERG
+57 KPTTEYEGERG
-68 NILFEGHDV
+68 NILFEGHDL
-77 EKRRK
+77 ETKRK
-82 YSIGDMLK
+82 YSIGEMLK
-90 DLPGISSTGLG
+90 DLPGVSTNGLG

-110 MSNSRV
+110 MKNSRV
-116 KILQNSGSTTDV
+116 KILQNGGSTTDV

-136 VGYDPMLIDKIE
+136 VGFDPMLIDKIE
-148 VIKGPGTLLY
+148 IIKGPGTLLY

-178 PITDQNVEANFGYRT
+178 PITDQNMEANFGYRT
-193 SGGELKGSIKAAQ
+193 SGGELKGSLKASQ

-214 LTGSGLSSG
+214 LTGSLLSSG
-223 PYDLANTSNKQPN
+223 PYDLANTSDKQPN

-241 ASGGVGLTY
+241 GSGGVGLTY
-250 NDGSNFFGFSLDK
+250 NDGKNYFGFSLDK
-263 LEAVYSMPGSEGEEN
+263 LEAVYGNPGPEGEEN
-278 LTSLNP
+278 MTSLNP
-284 SKNTF
+284 TKNTF

-294 ISLNNAYFNKFNL
+294 LSLNNEYFNKFNL

-319 TGSGNNHNINFF
+319 TGDGNNHNINFF
-331 SDLYEIKTSVNHNSF
+331 SDLYEIKTSLNHNSI
-346 IDGNSEGL
+346 IDGNSDGL

-401 RIESVN
+401 RLESVN
-407 LKNTSMEKGFF
+407 LKNTSLEKGFF
-418 PGAFSST
+418 PSAFSST
-425 IKREV
+425 IKRKI
-430 FTNNSVFAGF
+430 FNNSNAFAGF

-454 GGPHHALEQFE
+454 NGPHHAQEQFE
-465 TGDSNMDVETSYN
+465 VGQSTMSVETSYN
-478 FSLGYSYNKGFD
+478 FSLGYSYTDGLD
-490 NLKIETYYNY
+490 ILKVETYYNY

-521 NNVNFSQYNALF
+521 NNVNFTQYNALF

-540 QYAFAKIDDFEIIS
+540 QYAFAKINDFDIIS
-554 NFMMDFLKG
+554 SFMMDFLKG

-570 ALSRIPQTKMNFG
+570 ALSRIPQTKINFG
-583 IQAINEEWD
+583 IQAINEDWD
-592 VNLAY
+592 ANLAY

-627 NFSDI
+627 NFSDL
-632 SGHIMF
+632 SGHLMF
-638 TASNLLDTVGRN
+638 TASNLLDTVGRS

-656 GNVQLPGRSF
+656 ANVQLPGRSF